1 MEISFLKIKQTP
13 VDINYKK
20 DKNSIIGTLKRV
32 NRDSVKL
39 DSILKAELNFI
50 CNRCGKEWS
59 KEIEYPLELI
69 LSDGRYNSKDE
80 IDVIEFFNGVIDFDY
95 IINSE
100 IISIEDGYNF
110 CEDCIDN
117 DEILEIEF

>member
-13 VDINYKK
+13 VNINYKK